1 MKSAAEQVRE
11 VESNFL
17 AGAQANLKDAGRR
30 LIAGSWFKREDFDG
44 AERLRAAMVDRRLFE
59 RDLFSELPHGRG
71 FIVRGFERRW
81 IFGKRLRSVTIAGV
95 LAPPGP
101 LLDSDG
107 RAPPVTLSQ
116 LAEYVRGVV
125 KDDRA
130 PHLIGVCSPSGFEEE
145 VWTLPPELPN
155 VKLVLI
161 ESREDGGW
169 RVGSADAKLD
179 ERLCKLFDPE
189 QIGQKL
195 ERVCQE
201 IEERSPDLLTGGL
214 TASDLARKL
223 DLPPPLVQQAFE
235 RTAKE
240 NPELRVSKRAG
251 EMMLFRGAPVLSD
264 EEDGSMS
271 LAGWIKSLFSKEG
284 EEAKKIN
291 VLSER
296 RAALSGRLD
305 RMYEDISKLEN
316 REEQLR
322 EEGKASSSMIAKRR
336 MAAQISRMR
345 KDISRCNT
353 SAAMLSKQINII
365 STHIHNLEL
374 ARTGSVAQ
382 MPTSEELTEAAVN
395 AEEIIEQLA
404 ASDDLVSGLEVSMA
418 ESAMSDEEAEI
429 LAELQG
435 DDEKAAPQ
443 KGKDKAGDASA
454 RGTESERKQRGP
466 AQAE

>member
-1 MKSAAEQVRE
+1 MKSAAEQARE

-17 AGAQANLKDAGRR
+17 AGVQANLKDAGSR
-30 LIAGSWFKREDFDG
+30 LIAGSWFKREDFDD

-59 RDLFSELPHGRG
+59 RELFAELPHGRG
-71 FIVRGFERRW
+71 FVVRGFERRW

-101 LLDSDG
+101 LLDAG
-107 RAPPVTLSQ
+107 NVLPPVTMAQ

-130 PHLIGVCSPSGFEEE
+130 PHLLGVCSPSGFAEE

-161 ESREDGGW
+161 EPREDGGW
-169 RVGSADAKLD
+169 RVGSTDEKLD
-179 ERLCKLFDPE
+179 ARLCKLFDPE

-195 ERVCQE
+195 ERVRRE
-201 IEERSPDLLTGGL
+201 IEDRSPDLLTGGL
-214 TASDLARKL
+214 TASDLARQL
-223 DLPPPLVQQAFE
+223 ELPPPLVQQAFE
-235 RTAKE
+235 RAAKE

-271 LAGWIKSLFSKEG
+271 LAGWIKSLFSREG

-296 RAALSGRLD
+296 RASLSGRLD

-316 REEQLR
+316 REEELR

-336 MAAQISRMR
+336 MAAQISRLR

-404 ASDDLVSGLEVSMA
+404 ASDDLVSGLEVNMA
-418 ESAMSDEEAEI
+418 ESAMSDEEAAI

-435 DDEKAAPQ
+435 DDEKAAPP
-443 KGKDKAGDASA
+443 KGKEASGDAS
-454 RGTESERKQRGP
+454 RTTEAERKQRGP